1 MFWLWLWLFILNR
14 LTVWYDHGI
23 LWIPLY
29 KEEQYSEKKMGLKD
43 PWPYHKRWYNEKLR
57 ENDEEVILSVSSSI
71 IVFFFTVLKWDVRRP
86 VCLWIPFILS
96 YRGRRKRWYAK
107 INGRTSSVLNMEKK
121 MDCIISSSRHNK
133 IMPCVVLFCKISVI
147 FFTVN
152 LCDH

>member
-57 ENDEEVILSVSSSI
+57 ENDEDVTEYFVIDDRLLAY
-71 IVFFFTVLKWDVRRP
+71 TVLKKNVRRT
-86 VCLWIPFILS
+86 VCLWIPFNLS
-96 YRGRRKRWYAK
+96 YTRRRKRWFSNIIVCSEYRKRWITLYRRHAITK
-107 INGRTSSVLNMEKK
+107 SCHALFYSVKF
-121 MDCIISSSRHNK
+121 
-133 IMPCVVLFCKISVI
+133 PWLFV
-147 FFTVN
+147 TVN